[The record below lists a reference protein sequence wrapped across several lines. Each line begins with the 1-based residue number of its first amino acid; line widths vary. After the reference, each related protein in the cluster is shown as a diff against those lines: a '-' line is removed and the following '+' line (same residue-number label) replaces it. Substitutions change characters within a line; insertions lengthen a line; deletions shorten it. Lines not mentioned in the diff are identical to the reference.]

1 MGLNKEAIKI
11 GFAYVGI
18 VVGAGFS
25 TGQEVMQFFSPY
37 GLWSYIGVLLS
48 GLILGFIG
56 RQVAK
61 IGTAFDAQ
69 NHESTLDYLFG
80 NAFSKIVDY
89 LLIFFL
95 FGISVTMIAGAGS
108 TFQESF
114 GVPTWLGALMM
125 VIAIYITLL
134 MDFNKIVRALGI
146 VTPFLIIFVV
156 IIAAYYLFNGSI
168 SFGKVN
174 ETVPHDSLWLGI
186 LKGINYGGL
195 AFAVGFSTIVAIGG
209 DASRR
214 RVSGAGALFGGII
227 YTILLALINF
237 ALQSEFPKIKDAD
250 IPMLTLAN
258 AINPWIAL
266 VLSVIML
273 AVMYNTILGLMYSF
287 AARFTEP
294 YSKKYH
300 IFIIVMVIVAYG
312 LSFVGFAGLINYL
325 YPIMGYVGLIVV
337 IGVLIKYYSRK
348 RQNKKFIA

>member
-37 GLWSYIGVLLS
+37 GLWSYIGVILS

-80 NAFSKIVDY
+80 DKFSKIVDY

-114 GVPTWLGALMM
+114 NVPTWLGALIM

-146 VTPFLIIFVV
+146 VTPFLIVLVV

-168 SFGKVN
+168 SIDKVN
-174 ETVPHDSLWLGI
+174 ETVPEASLWLGI

-214 RVSGAGALFGGII
+214 RVSGAGALFGGIV

-237 ALQSEFPKIKDAD
+237 ALQSEFPKIENAD

-258 AINPWIAL
+258 EISPWIAL

-300 IFIIVMVIVAYG
+300 IFIVVIMVVAYG
-312 LSFVGFAGLINYL
+312 LSFVGFAGLINFL
-325 YPIMGYVGLIVV
+325 YPIMGIVGLVVV

-348 RQNKKFIA
+348 RQSKKFIA

>member
-1 MGLNKEAIKI
+1 MGLNKEAVKI

-37 GLWSYIGVLLS
+37 GLWSYIGVILS

-80 NAFSKIVDY
+80 NKFSKIVDY

-95 FGISVTMIAGAGS
+95 FGISVTMLAGAGS
-108 TFQESF
+108 TFEESF
-114 GVPTWLGALMM
+114 GVPTWLGALIM
-125 VIAIYITLL
+125 VIVIYITLL
-134 MDFNKIVRALGI
+134 MDFNKIVRALGV
-146 VTPFLIIFVV
+146 VTPFLIILVV

-168 SFGKVN
+168 SFGEVN
-174 ETVPHDSLWLGI
+174 DAVPDASLVKGI
-186 LKGINYGGL
+186 LYGINYGGL

-214 RVSGAGALFGGII
+214 RVSGAGALFGGIV
-227 YTILLALINF
+227 YTVLLALINF
-237 ALQSEFPKIKDAD
+237 ALQSEFTKIEDAS

-258 AINPWIAL
+258 DIHPWIGL
-266 VLSVIML
+266 VLSIIML

-300 IFIIVMVIVAYG
+300 IFIVVMVIVAFA
-312 LSFVGFAGLINYL
+312 LSFVGFAGLINFL
-325 YPIMGYVGLIVV
+325 YPIMGVVGLVVV
-337 IGVLIKYYSRK
+337 IGVLVKYYSRK

>member
-1 MGLNKEAIKI
+1 MVLNKEAVKI

-37 GLWSYIGVLLS
+37 GLWSYIGVILS

-80 NAFSKIVDY
+80 NKFSKIVDY

-95 FGISVTMIAGAGS
+95 FGISVTMLAGAGS
-108 TFQESF
+108 TFEESF
-114 GVPTWLGALMM
+114 GVPTWLGALIM
-125 VIAIYITLL
+125 VIVIYITLL
-134 MDFNKIVRALGI
+134 MDFNKIVRALGV
-146 VTPFLIIFVV
+146 VTPFLIILVV

-168 SFGKVN
+168 SFGEVN
-174 ETVPHDSLWLGI
+174 DAVPDASLVKGI
-186 LKGINYGGL
+186 LYGINYGGL

-214 RVSGAGALFGGII
+214 RVSGAGALFGGIV

-237 ALQSEFPKIKDAD
+237 ALQSEFTKIEDAS

-258 AINPWIAL
+258 DIHPWIGL
-266 VLSVIML
+266 VLSIIML

-300 IFIIVMVIVAYG
+300 IFIVVMVIVAFA
-312 LSFVGFAGLINYL
+312 LSFVGFAGLINFL
-325 YPIMGYVGLIVV
+325 YPIMGVVGLVVV
-337 IGVLIKYYSRK
+337 IGVLVKYYSRK

>member
-114 GVPTWLGALMM
+114 GVPTWLGALIM

-146 VTPFLIIFVV
+146 VTPLLIILVV

>member
-114 GVPTWLGALMM
+114 GVPTWLGALIM

-146 VTPFLIIFVV
+146 VTPFLIILVV

-168 SFGKVN
+168 SFGKVK

>member
-25 TGQEVMQFFSPY
+25 TGQEVMQFFTPY
-37 GLWSYIGVLLS
+37 GLWSYLGVIIS
-48 GLILGFIG
+48 GLILGFAG

-80 NAFSKIVDY
+80 GVFSKIIDY

-108 TFQESF
+108 TFEESF
-114 GVPTWLGALMM
+114 GIPTWLGALIM

-146 VTPFLIIFVV
+146 VTPFLIILVV
-156 IIAAYYLFNGSI
+156 IIAIFYLFNGNI
-168 SFGKVN
+168 SFAEVN
-174 ETVPHDSLWLGI
+174 QTVPEASIWKGI
-186 LKGINYGGL
+186 LYGINYGGL

-209 DASRR
+209 DASKRKI
-214 RVSGAGALFGGII
+214 SGAGALFGGVV

-237 ALQSEFPKIKDAD
+237 ALQSEYTAIKDAS
-250 IPMLTLAN
+250 IPTLTLAN
-258 AINPWIAL
+258 EIHPWIGL
-266 VLSVIML
+266 VLSIIML

-294 YSKKYH
+294 YSKNYH
-300 IFIIVMVIVAYG
+300 VFIVAMVLVAYA
-312 LSFVGFAGLINYL
+312 LSFVGFADLINFL
-325 YPIMGYVGLIVV
+325 YPIMGVIGLVVV
-337 IGVLIKYYSRK
+337 IAVLIKYYSRK
-348 RQNKKFIA
+348 NQNKDHIA

>member
-114 GVPTWLGALMM
+114 GVPTWLGALIM

-146 VTPFLIIFVV
+146 VTPFLIILVV

-195 AFAVGFSTIVAIGG
+195 AFAVGFSTIIAIGG

>member
-37 GLWSYIGVLLS
+37 GLWSYIGVILS

-80 NAFSKIVDY
+80 DKFSKIVDY

-114 GVPTWLGALMM
+114 NVPTWLGALIM

-146 VTPFLIIFVV
+146 VTPFLIVLVV

-168 SFGKVN
+168 SIDKVN
-174 ETVPHDSLWLGI
+174 ETVPESSLWLGI

-214 RVSGAGALFGGII
+214 RVSGAGALFGGIV

-237 ALQSEFPKIKDAD
+237 ALQSEFPKIENAD

-258 AINPWIAL
+258 EIRPWIAL

-300 IFIIVMVIVAYG
+300 IFIVVIMVVAYG
-312 LSFVGFAGLINYL
+312 LSFVGFAGLINFL
-325 YPIMGYVGLIVV
+325 YPIMGIVGLVVV

>member
-1 MGLNKEAIKI
+1 MGLNKEAVKI

-37 GLWSYIGVLLS
+37 GLWSYIGVILS

-80 NAFSKIVDY
+80 NKFSKIVDY

-95 FGISVTMIAGAGS
+95 FGISVTMLAGAGS
-108 TFQESF
+108 TFEESF
-114 GVPTWLGALMM
+114 GVPTWLGALIM
-125 VIAIYITLL
+125 VIVIYITLL
-134 MDFNKIVRALGI
+134 MDFNKIVRALGV
-146 VTPFLIIFVV
+146 VTPFLIILVV

-168 SFGKVN
+168 SFGEVN
-174 ETVPHDSLWLGI
+174 DAVPDASLVKGI
-186 LKGINYGGL
+186 LYGINYGGL

-209 DASRR
+209 DASGR
-214 RVSGAGALFGGII
+214 RVSGAGALFGGIV

-237 ALQSEFPKIKDAD
+237 ALQSEFTKIEDAS

-258 AINPWIAL
+258 DIHPWIGL
-266 VLSVIML
+266 VLSIIML

-300 IFIIVMVIVAYG
+300 IFIVVMVIVAFA
-312 LSFVGFAGLINYL
+312 LSFVGFAGLINFL
-325 YPIMGYVGLIVV
+325 YPIMGVVGLVVV
-337 IGVLIKYYSRK
+337 IGVLVKYYSRK

>member
-25 TGQEVMQFFSPY
+25 TGQEVMQFFTPY
-37 GLWSYIGVLLS
+37 GLWSYLGVIMS
-48 GLILGFIG
+48 GLILGFAG

-80 NAFSKIVDY
+80 GVFSKVIDY

-108 TFQESF
+108 TFEESF
-114 GVPTWLGALMM
+114 GIPTWLGALIM

-134 MDFNKIVRALGI
+134 MDFNKIVRALGM
-146 VTPFLIIFVV
+146 VTPFLIILVV
-156 IIAAYYLFNGSI
+156 IIAVFYLFNGNI
-168 SFGKVN
+168 SFAEVN
-174 ETVPHDSLWLGI
+174 KTVPEASIW
-186 LKGINYGGL
+186 KGIIYGIIYGGL

-209 DASRR
+209 DASKRKI
-214 RVSGAGALFGGII
+214 SGAGALFGGVV

-237 ALQSEFPKIKDAD
+237 ALQSEYPTIKEAS
-250 IPMLTLAN
+250 IPTLSLAN
-258 AINPWIAL
+258 EINPWIGL
-266 VLSVIML
+266 VLSIIML
-273 AVMYNTILGLMYSF
+273 AVMYNTILGLTYSF

-294 YSKKYH
+294 YSKRYH
-300 IFIIVMVIVAYG
+300 VFIVAMVLVAYA
-312 LSFVGFAGLINYL
+312 LSFVGFADLINFL
-325 YPIMGYVGLIVV
+325 YPIMGVIGLVVV
-337 IGVLIKYYSRK
+337 IAVLIKYYSRK
-348 RQNKKFIA
+348 NQNKDHIA

>member
-1 MGLNKEAIKI
+1 MGLNKEAVKI

-25 TGQEVMQFFSPY
+25 TGQEVMQFFSPF
-37 GLWSYIGVLLS
+37 GLWSYIGVILS

-80 NAFSKIVDY
+80 DKFSKFVDY

-114 GVPTWLGALMM
+114 GVPTWLGALIM

-134 MDFNKIVRALGI
+134 MDFNKIVRALGV
-146 VTPFLIIFVV
+146 VTPFLIVLVV
-156 IIAAYYLFNGSI
+156 IIAIYYLFNGSI
-168 SFGKVN
+168 SIGQVN
-174 ETVPHDSLWLGI
+174 EKVPDASIVKGI
-186 LKGINYGGL
+186 LYGINYGGL

-214 RVSGAGALFGGII
+214 RVSGAGALFGGIV

-237 ALQSEFPKIKDAD
+237 ALQSEFTKIQDAS

-258 AINPWIAL
+258 DIHPWIGL
-266 VLSVIML
+266 VLSIIML

-300 IFIIVMVIVAYG
+300 IFIVVMVIVAFA
-312 LSFVGFAGLINYL
+312 LSFVGFAGLINFL
-325 YPIMGYVGLIVV
+325 YPIMGVVGLVVV
-337 IGVLIKYYSRK
+337 IGVLVKYYSRK

>member
-1 MGLNKEAIKI
+1 MGLNKEAVKI

-37 GLWSYIGVLLS
+37 GLWSYIGVILS

-80 NAFSKIVDY
+80 NKFSKIVDY

-95 FGISVTMIAGAGS
+95 FGISVTMLAGAGS
-108 TFQESF
+108 TFEESF
-114 GVPTWLGALMM
+114 GVPTWLGALIM
-125 VIAIYITLL
+125 VIVIYITLL
-134 MDFNKIVRALGI
+134 MDFNKIVRALGV
-146 VTPFLIIFVV
+146 VTPFLIILVV

-168 SFGKVN
+168 SFGEVN
-174 ETVPHDSLWLGI
+174 DAVPDASLVKGI
-186 LKGINYGGL
+186 LYGINSGGL

-214 RVSGAGALFGGII
+214 RVSGAGALFGGIV

-237 ALQSEFPKIKDAD
+237 ALQSEFTKIEDAS

-258 AINPWIAL
+258 DIHPWIGL
-266 VLSVIML
+266 VLSIIML

-300 IFIIVMVIVAYG
+300 IFIVVMVIVAFA
-312 LSFVGFAGLINYL
+312 LSFVGFAGLINFL
-325 YPIMGYVGLIVV
+325 YPIMGVVGLVVV
-337 IGVLIKYYSRK
+337 IGVLVKYYSRK

>member
-1 MGLNKEAIKI
+1 MGLNKEAVKI

-37 GLWSYIGVLLS
+37 GLWSYIGVILS

-80 NAFSKIVDY
+80 NKFSKIVDY

-95 FGISVTMIAGAGS
+95 FGISVTMLAGAGS
-108 TFQESF
+108 TFEESF
-114 GVPTWLGALMM
+114 GVPTWLGALIM
-125 VIAIYITLL
+125 VIVIYITLL
-134 MDFNKIVRALGI
+134 MDFNKIVRALGV
-146 VTPFLIIFVV
+146 VTPFLIILVV

-168 SFGKVN
+168 SFGEVN
-174 ETVPHDSLWLGI
+174 DAVPDASLVKGI
-186 LKGINYGGL
+186 LYGINYGGL

-214 RVSGAGALFGGII
+214 RVSGAGALFGGIV

-237 ALQSEFPKIKDAD
+237 ALQSEFTKIEDAS

-258 AINPWIAL
+258 DIHPWIGL
-266 VLSVIML
+266 VLSIIML

-287 AARFTEP
+287 AARYTEP

-300 IFIIVMVIVAYG
+300 IFIVVMVIVAFA
-312 LSFVGFAGLINYL
+312 LSFVGFAGLINFL
-325 YPIMGYVGLIVV
+325 YPIMGVVGLVVV
-337 IGVLIKYYSRK
+337 IGVLVKYYSRK

>member
-134 MDFNKIVRALGI
+134 MNFNKIVRALGI

>member
-114 GVPTWLGALMM
+114 GVPTWLGALIM

-146 VTPFLIIFVV
+146 VTPFLIILVV

-300 IFIIVMVIVAYG
+300 IFIIIMVLVAYG

>member
-37 GLWSYIGVLLS
+37 GLWSYIGVILS

-80 NAFSKIVDY
+80 DKFSKFVDY

-114 GVPTWLGALMM
+114 DVPTWLGALIM

-146 VTPFLIIFVV
+146 VTPFLIVLVV
-156 IIAAYYLFNGSI
+156 IIAGYYLFNGSI
-168 SFGKVN
+168 SIDKVN
-174 ETVPHDSLWLGI
+174 ETVPEASLWLGI

-214 RVSGAGALFGGII
+214 RVSGAGALFGGIV

-237 ALQSEFPKIKDAD
+237 ALQSEFPKLR
-250 IPMLTLAN
+250 ML
-258 AINPWIAL
+258 
-266 VLSVIML
+266 
-273 AVMYNTILGLMYSF
+273 
-287 AARFTEP
+287 
-294 YSKKYH
+294 
-300 IFIIVMVIVAYG
+300 IF
-312 LSFVGFAGLINYL
+312 LC
-325 YPIMGYVGLIVV
+325 
-337 IGVLIKYYSRK
+337 
-348 RQNKKFIA
+348 

>member
-25 TGQEVMQFFSPY
+25 TGQEVMQFFSPF
-37 GLWSYIGVLLS
+37 GLWSYIGVILS

-80 NAFSKIVDY
+80 DKFSKFVDY

-114 GVPTWLGALMM
+114 GVPTWLGALIM

-134 MDFNKIVRALGI
+134 MDFNKIVRALGV
-146 VTPFLIIFVV
+146 VTPFLIILVV
-156 IIAAYYLFNGSI
+156 IIAIYYLFNGSI
-168 SFGKVN
+168 SIGQVN
-174 ETVPHDSLWLGI
+174 EKVPDASLVKGI
-186 LKGINYGGL
+186 LYGINYGGL

-214 RVSGAGALFGGII
+214 RVSGAGALFGGIV

-237 ALQSEFPKIKDAD
+237 ALQSEFTKIEDAS

-258 AINPWIAL
+258 DIHPWVGL
-266 VLSVIML
+266 VLSIIML

-300 IFIIVMVIVAYG
+300 IFIVVMVLVAFA
-312 LSFVGFAGLINYL
+312 LSFVGFAGLITFL
-325 YPIMGYVGLIVV
+325 YPIMGVVGLVVV
-337 IGVLIKYYSRK
+337 IGVLVKYYSRK